1 MIALSP
7 GTVVY
12 LAVEAVD
19 FRRGI
24 DGLAYCCRTVIEQDP
39 MSGGLF
45 VFRNR
50 NRTAIKMI
58 QYDGQGFWLHQKRL
72 SSSKLTWWP
81 KSATNVHV
89 LTVAQLH
96 VLLWNGDPQKAN
108 IDQLWKPIHQAA
120 WEIGI

>member
-7 GTVVY
+7 GTIIY

-19 FRRGI
+19 FRCGI
-24 DGLAYCCRTVIEQDP
+24 DGLAQCCRTVIDQDP

-45 VFRNR
+45 AFRNR

-72 SSSKLTWWP
+72 SSGKLAWWP
-81 KSATNVHV
+81 TSAANAHV
-89 LTVAQLH
+89 LTPAQLH
-96 VLLWNGDPQKAN
+96 VLLWNGDPQQAN
-108 IDQLWKPIHQAA
+108 VDQIWKPIDQAA
-120 WEIGI
+120 

>member
-7 GTVVY
+7 GTIIY

-19 FRRGI
+19 FRCGI
-24 DGLAYCCRTVIEQDP
+24 DGLAQCCRTVIEQDP

-45 VFRNR
+45 AFRNR

-72 SSSKLTWWP
+72 SSGKLAWWP
-81 KSATNVHV
+81 TSAANAHV
-89 LTVAQLH
+89 LTPAQLH
-96 VLLWNGDPQKAN
+96 VLLWNGDPQQAN
-108 IDQLWKPIHQAA
+108 VDQLWKPIDQAA
-120 WEIGI
+120 